1 MADRNAKTYWLFW
14 LRVWGPFR
22 LFDQLARVNFDCI
35 AVVGVFRAEDG
46 EFALHKSVKLQPY

>member
-1 MADRNAKTYWLFW
+1 MADRNAKTYWLFR
-14 LRVWGPFR
+14 LRGPFR

-46 EFALHKSVKLQPY
+46 EFALHKSVKVQPY

>member
-1 MADRNAKTYWLFW
+1 MADRNAKTYWLFR

-22 LFDQLARVNFDCI
+22 LFDQPVRVNFDCI

-46 EFALHKSVKLQPY
+46 EFALHKSVKL